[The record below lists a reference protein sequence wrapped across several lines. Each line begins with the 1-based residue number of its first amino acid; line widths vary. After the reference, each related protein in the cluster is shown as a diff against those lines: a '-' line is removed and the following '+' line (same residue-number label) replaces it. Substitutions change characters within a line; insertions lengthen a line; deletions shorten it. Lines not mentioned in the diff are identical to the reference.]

1 MTAIIRK
8 AILED
13 YDALCELIDQVDALH
28 RDRLPNIYRKPDG
41 PVREENEIAALIADE
56 RVGLFVAEVEG
67 ELAGYIHAY
76 LRDTPPVPVL
86 VPRRFGMID
95 SMAVGANQRRKGIG
109 QALIAQVQG
118 WAREKG
124 AASLELN
131 VYEFNQDALLF
142 YEALGFSVLRRGMS
156 KPLED
161 EAA

>member
-1 MTAIIRK
+1 MNAIIRK
-8 AILED
+8 AILDD

-28 RDRLPNIYRKPDG
+28 RDRLPGIYRRPDG
-41 PVREENEIAALIADE
+41 PVREKNEIAAFIADE

-86 VPRRFGMID
+86 VPRRFAMID
-95 SMAVGANQRRKGIG
+95 SMAVGKNQRRKGIG
-109 QALIAQVQG
+109 QALIAQVQR
-118 WAREKG
+118 WAREQG
-124 AASLELN
+124 ATSVELN
-131 VYEFNQDALLF
+131 VYEFNRGALRF
-142 YEALGFSVLRRGMS
+142 YEALGFKVLRRGVS